1 MVALILDVR
10 ALLNRLQS
18 DLTVGSAACISKS
31 LQALVMS
38 TPLLCSLT
46 NQDLAPRHCDIDVPL
61 ARAPK
66 RSNEC
71 HPRRRFALPLRSLQI
86 TSVALHFPS
95 LFLFPPTGKRY
106 PQSTARSVVIW
117 PLEALLAETH
127 R

>member
-61 ARAPK
+61 ARA
-66 RSNEC
+66 
-71 HPRRRFALPLRSLQI
+71 
-86 TSVALHFPS
+86 
-95 LFLFPPTGKRY
+95 
-106 PQSTARSVVIW
+106 QSGAMSAIHVD
-117 PLEALLAETH
+117 ALLSRCAVC